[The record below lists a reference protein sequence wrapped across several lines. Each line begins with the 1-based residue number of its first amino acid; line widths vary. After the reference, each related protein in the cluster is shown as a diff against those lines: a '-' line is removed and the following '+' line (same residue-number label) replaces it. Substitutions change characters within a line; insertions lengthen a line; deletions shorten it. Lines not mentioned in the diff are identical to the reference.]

1 MYNMNIFCCR
11 LLRNFEHCE
20 GGLLL
25 VNDIFS
31 DAEQVK
37 ENFSRPPNSTFFGH
51 LIKQIWGS
59 RVKLVKRGSHNMRGG

>member
-37 ENFSRPPNSTFFGH
+37 ENFSRPPNGFVFG
-51 LIKQIWGS
+51 LQ
-59 RVKLVKRGSHNMRGG
+59 LL